1 MIIARIL
8 RANRRWL
15 ALGLFGALPLASG
28 CGDEAK
34 TNGPQGAPQPAAE
47 QDAMRKARE
56 SAYGKAANP
65 SAKEGMGA
73 PSAKPAEKE
82 AAKPADAKPADT
94 EAAKPK

>member
-15 ALGLFGALPLASG
+15 TLGLLGLLPLAGG

-34 TNGPQGAPQPAAE
+34 TNAPQGAPQPAAE

-56 SAYGKAANP
+56 AQYGKAANP
-65 SAKEGMGA
+65 STKEGMGA
-73 PSAKPAEKE
+73 P
-82 AAKPADAKPADT
+82 AAKPADD
-94 EAAKPK
+94 AAKTAAPK